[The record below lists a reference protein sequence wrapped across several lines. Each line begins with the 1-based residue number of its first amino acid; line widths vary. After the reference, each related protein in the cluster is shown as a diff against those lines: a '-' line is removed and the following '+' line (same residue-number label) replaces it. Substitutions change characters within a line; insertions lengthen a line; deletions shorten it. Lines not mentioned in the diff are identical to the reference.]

1 MLRQAETVRPSSTIA
16 ITAMMIN
23 VPSRAIGRM
32 GLAARAIG
40 VFLLM
45 LLIERFLIEILESFL
60 GDLVYLIFER
70 AQPAYDRRSDSD
82 ADLPGH
88 DDQDDR
94 HAKFQQRWTHTTSRR
109 RGVGDGFC
117 SYCHIDLRNHEAR
130 VTGYRVQA
138 IGHRL

>member
-16 ITAMMIN
+16 ITAMMIS
-23 VPSRAIGRM
+23 VPIRAIGRM

-45 LLIERFLIEILESFL
+45 LLFGCFLIEIPDSFL
-60 GDLVYLIFER
+60 AGLVNLVFER
-70 AQPAYDRRSDSD
+70 AQPAHDRRGDSD
-82 ADLPGH
+82 TDLPGH
-88 DDQDDR
+88 DDQDDC

-117 SYCHIDLRNHEAR
+117 
-130 VTGYRVQA
+130 
-138 IGHRL
+138 